1 MMPLNTVKNVGF
13 QKMLYTFEPHYV
25 LPDRKAIT
33 HHYMPEMYRQV
44 KIKITEAMKRGLLYF
59 SLTTDAW
66 TSRASNSYVTHTV
79 HYIDEKSGELNLS
92 GELKENLA
100 K

>member
-1 MMPLNTVKNVGF
+1 
-13 QKMLYTFEPHYV
+13 V

-44 KIKITEAMKRGLLYF
+44 KIKRAEAMKRGLLYF

-66 TSRASNSYVTHTV
+66 TSQVSNSYVTHAV
-79 HYIDEKSGELNLS
+79 DYIDEKWNLCS
-92 GELKENLA
+92 NVTPLKSCNYRIYSS
-100 K
+100 